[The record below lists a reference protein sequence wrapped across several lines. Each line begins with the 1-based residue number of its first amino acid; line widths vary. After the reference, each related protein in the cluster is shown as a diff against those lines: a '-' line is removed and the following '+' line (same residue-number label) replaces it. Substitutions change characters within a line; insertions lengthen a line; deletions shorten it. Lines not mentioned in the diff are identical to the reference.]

1 MQGTFRCARGS
12 FTVHSTPQRKKCYS
26 FACSQLTRRRLR
38 AMRTTLFL
46 IYIIYIFSF
55 TNVFCCLMSAND
67 ENISDYA
74 AFRADNKLIFH
85 CPQMSAK
92 YTVRNVCS
100 HYNHICHI
108 LVEINTLFFSL
119 LLAAKKRRISSH
131 FLP

>member
-1 MQGTFRCARGS
+1 
-12 FTVHSTPQRKKCYS
+12 
-26 FACSQLTRRRLR
+26 
-38 AMRTTLFL
+38 
-46 IYIIYIFSF
+46 
-55 TNVFCCLMSAND
+55 MSAND

-108 LVEINTLFFSL
+108 LVEINSLFFSL
-119 LLAAKKRRISSH
+119 LLAAKNDVLVLIFHHK
-131 FLP
+131 FLLAAAGWLL